1 MGPSVVKLPR
11 YVQAFVD
18 RHGKARYYL
27 RRSGFKRVA
36 LPGLPWSP
44 EFMVAYTAAM
54 NEAPKIE
61 VGAARTKPGTINAL
75 LVAFYGSIEFQ
86 SWAQET
92 RRTRRNILERL
103 RAEHGDKSVSN
114 IQPVHV
120 EAMVKAKAATPAA
133 ARNFKKTLQAL
144 MQFAVAEGWRKDNP
158 VAGVKT
164 PKIRSDGYRT
174 WTEDDIAA
182 LEKGHPIGT
191 RARLA
196 FALLLYTAQRRSDV
210 IRMGRQH
217 IRNGVLSVRQQKTGT
232 ALGIPIHPDLQAI
245 IDATPGDH
253 LTFLVT
259 AEGKPF
265 SPAGFSNLF
274 RELCEQ
280 AELPRGLSAH
290 GLRKAACRRLAE
302 SGCSANMIMAISG
315 HRTLA
320 EAEKYVR
327 AADQVRLAQSAMAT
341 VSAVFGVTKSGTQT
355 VKPDKV

>member
-1 MGPSVVKLPR
+1 MRLPR

-36 LPGLPWSP
+36 LAGLPWSP
-44 EFMVAYTAAM
+44 EFMAAYSAAM

-61 VGAARTKPGTINAL
+61 LGAARTKPGTIDAL
-75 LVAFYGSIEFQ
+75 LVAFYTSAEFQ
-86 SWAQET
+86 SLATET
-92 RRTRRNILERL
+92 RRTRRNILERF
-103 RAEHGDKSVSN
+103 REEHGGKSVSN
-114 IQPVHV
+114 IHPVHV
-120 EAMVKAKAATPAA
+120 QAMVKAKASTPAA

-144 MQFAVAEGWRKDNP
+144 MQFAVVSGWREDNP
-158 VAGVKT
+158 VVGIKV
-164 PKIRSDGYRT
+164 PKIKTDGY
-174 WTEDDIAA
+174 WSWSEDHIATFEA
-182 LEKGHPIGT
+182 KHAIGT

-196 FALLLYTAQRRSDV
+196 FALLLYTAQRRGDI

-217 IRNGVLSVRQQKTGT
+217 IRNGVLSVRQKKTGT
-232 ALGIPIHPDLQAI
+232 ALEIPLNPELQAVLE
-245 IDATPGDH
+245 ATPNEH

-259 AEGKPF
+259 GDGKPF

-274 RELCEQ
+274 RDWCEQ
-280 AELPRGLSAH
+280 AGLPRGLSAH

-302 SGCSANMIMAISG
+302 ANCSANMIMAISG

-327 AADQVRLAQSAMAT
+327 AADQARLAQSAIAA
-341 VSAVFGVTKSGTQT
+341 VSAAFGVTKSGTQT